1 MIRTILAVMFI
12 LAALAW
18 ASSGDFRDET
28 QDLKIYCSRV
38 FGDNPIWP
46 DYKNM
51 GIESCGEVL
60 R

>member
-1 MIRTILAVMFI
+1 MIRTILTVTFI

-18 ASSGDFRDET
+18 ASSGDFKDE
-28 QDLKIYCSRV
+28 QLQFSLYCANTY
-38 FGDNPIWP
+38 GPDPIWP
-46 DYKNM
+46 DYKNI

>member
-1 MIRTILAVMFI
+1 MIRVIAVFIFLA
-12 LAALAW
+12 LAFAW
-18 ASSGDFRDET
+18 ASSGDFKDET
-28 QDLKIYCSRV
+28 QDRKIYCSRV